1 MKFKTTAIALAVA
14 GVVAT
19 PMAAQA
25 EGSIYASARVGFV
38 NTDTDKGD
46 RREIVAGTNTAGYA
60 ANGPYSNLNDALA
73 GLGRSEW
80 DTTSASD
87 SEDDN
92 QWEIMSMAS
101 RFGAR
106 GETDLGNG
114 MTGFGRYEWD
124 VDFDSSAGVKNR
136 HRYVGVK
143 GDFGSVTIGQTYH
156 TFYNHIVG
164 PLDNPWWG
172 SGYSMVAYVGRT
184 DNAASYAGSAGA
196 IDFGATIYMV
206 SDSEEEDIDTVEAA
220 VSFAV
225 GDLGTVGIG
234 MRAFQGDDDPGT
246 FIDEEEEIIG
256 VTWSGIG
263 IGDTTL
269 GVGYQSRDED
279 DSIVID
285 WAIGNAY
292 VHVESLSLDDTDAD
306 PQTITLGYTQSLG
319 RNTTMWYEIQATDQ
333 DDNVAGL
340 TDVDEDGL
348 IGVGDTIDGAQ
359 DFTVIR
365 AILKYD
371 IL

>member
-14 GVVAT
+14 GSVAT

-25 EGSIYASARVGFV
+25 EGSLYASARVGFV
-38 NTDTDKGD
+38 NTSTDDADTFTVTG
-46 RREIVAGTNTAGYA
+46 VSPTTV
-60 ANGPYSNLNDALA
+60 
-73 GLGRSEW
+73 
-80 DTTSASD
+80 TTSETEGLD
-87 SEDDN
+87 
-92 QWEIMSMAS
+92 QMQIQSMAS

-124 VDFDSSAGVKNR
+124 VDFDSSAGIKNR

-143 GDFGSVTIGQTYH
+143 GDFGSVTVGQTYH

-184 DNAASYAGSAGA
+184 DNAVSYAGSGGA
-196 IDFGATIYMV
+196 IDFGVTLYMV
-206 SDSEEEDIDTVEAA
+206 NDSEEEDIDIVEAA
-220 VSFAV
+220 VSFGV
-225 GDLGTVGIG
+225 GDMGTVGVG
-234 MRAFQGDDDPGT
+234 MRAFQGDDDPST
-246 FIDEEEEIIG
+246 FEDEEEEIIG

-269 GVGYQSRDED
+269 GVGFQTQDED

-285 WAIGNAY
+285 WGIGNAY
-292 VHVESLSLDDTDAD
+292 VHIEQLSVDLTDAD
-306 PQTITLGYTQSLG
+306 PTTVTLGYTQSLG
-319 RNTTMWYEIQATDQ
+319 RNTTMWYEIQSTDN
-333 DDNVAGL
+333 DGNGSLSDNDSNGSL
-340 TDVDEDGL
+340 S
-348 IGVGDTIDGAQ
+348 VGDTLVESA

>member
-46 RREIVAGTNTAGYA
+46 RVTITDTGIPVGGYA
-60 ANGPYSNLNDALA
+60 NLDQALA
-73 GLGRSEW
+73 GLAAGQWS
-80 DTTSASD
+80 TTSAADSD
-87 SEDDN
+87 DSN

-124 VDFDSSAGVKNR
+124 VDFDSSAGIKNR

-196 IDFGATIYMV
+196 IDFGATVYMV
-206 SDSEEEDIDTVEAA
+206 SDVDEEDIDTVEAA

-234 MRAFQGDDDPGT
+234 VQQFQGDDDLNT
-246 FIDEEEEIIG
+246 FVDEEEAIIG

-269 GVGYQSRDED
+269 GVGYQSQDDD

-292 VHVESLSLDDTDAD
+292 VHIESLSRDATDAD
-306 PQTITLGYTQSLG
+306 PSTITLGYTQSLG

-333 DDNVAGL
+333 DGDVAGL
-340 TDVDEDGL
+340 DITNGASATAIDA
-348 IGVGDTIDGAQ
+348 GDTISEAQ
-359 DFTVIR
+359 DFTVLR